1 MNIAIRTQ
9 SEMEIEMFKKN
20 YRAMVV
26 ARVGSAAAHVVCNM
40 TDRQLADAGID
51 RRTFIMDA
59 MKRMEAEFA
68 AKDAETLIS
77 REDTNLALQVA

>member
-1 MNIAIRTQ
+1 
-9 SEMEIEMFKKN
+9 MFKKI

-26 ARVGSAAAHVVCNM
+26 ASVGSAAAHVVCNM

-51 RRTFIMDA
+51 RRTFTMDA
-59 MKRMEAEFA
+59 MKRMEAEIA
-68 AKDAETLIS
+68 AKDAETLIT

>member
-1 MNIAIRTQ
+1 
-9 SEMEIEMFKKN
+9 MFKKI

-26 ARVGSAAAHVVCNM
+26 ARVGSAAEHVVCNM

-51 RRTFIMDA
+51 RRTFPMDA
-59 MKRMEAEFA
+59 MKRMEAEFE

-77 REDTNLALQVA
+77 REDTNLALQAA